1 MKKNLILLATII
13 ISIMFYSNIWAEPNI
28 NSPTFILIDSKTG
41 RILYEKD
48 SDKKMYPASTTKI
61 MTAILCIEKCNLNDI
76 VTIGNNPPLIER
88 GSSQIYLVPGEQLVL
103 EQLLYAL
110 MLESAN
116 DAAVAIAEHISGSV
130 EEFAKLMNEK
140 AKELGAINT
149 NFVNPNGLPDDN
161 HYTNARDLAMI
172 ARYGMSLP
180 KFREVVKT
188 VKYTIPQTNKQPER
202 DYITNSNK
210 SIWTINKKYHYEYSI
225 GIKTGY
231 TMKAKNC
238 FVSGAQ
244 KDGMELISVILG
256 LETSPESNIY
266 TETKKLFEYGFS
278 NYKNVDLLKKNQIV
292 TSVNVSGLDNQLNL
306 LSLEDF
312 FLLLSDNE
320 LNRLKSSI
328 IINEEIKRPIAKE
341 ETLGY
346 ITYSLD
352 EKELKKI
359 PLVSSEELPLPK
371 KSKKWVLYILLIYLM
386 VRIIVVTKNY
396 IKKNKR
402 KKCRL

>member
-1 MKKNLILLATII
+1 MKKTSILLALII
-13 ISIMFYSNIWAEPNI
+13 LFTMFYSSVWAEPDI
-28 NSPTFILIDSKTG
+28 NSPTYILIDSKTG
-41 RILYEKD
+41 RVLQEKD
-48 SDKKMYPASTTKI
+48 PDKKMYPASTTKI
-61 MTAILCIEKCNLNDI
+61 MTAILCIEKGNLEDI

-88 GSSQIYLVPGEQLVL
+88 GSSQIYLVPGEQLTL

-149 NFVNPNGLPDDN
+149 NFVNPHGLPDDN
-161 HYTNARDLAMI
+161 HYTTSKDLAMI

-188 VKYTIPQTNKQPER
+188 VKYTIPKTNKQPER

-210 SIWTINKKYHYEYSI
+210 SIWTINKKYHYEYAI

-244 KDGMELISVILG
+244 KDGMELISVLLG
-256 LETSPESNIY
+256 LETSSESNIY
-266 TETKKLFEYGFS
+266 TETKKLFEYGFL
-278 NYKNVDLLKKNQIV
+278 NYKNVELLKKNQIV
-292 TSVNVSGLDNQLNL
+292 TTVNVLGMKDKLNL

-312 FLLLSDNE
+312 SLLLSGDE
-320 LNRLKSSI
+320 LQRLKSSI
-328 IINEEIKRPIAKE
+328 VVNEDIKRPIAKE
-341 ETLGY
+341 EILGY
-346 ITYSLD
+346 INYSLD

-371 KSKKWVLYILLIYLM
+371 KSSKWILYILFAYLTF
-386 VRIIVVTKNY
+386 RIIIVLSKH

>member
-1 MKKNLILLATII
+1 MKKTSILLALII
-13 ISIMFYSNIWAEPNI
+13 LFTMFYSSVWAEPDI
-28 NSPTFILIDSKTG
+28 NSPTYILIDSKTG
-41 RILYEKD
+41 RVLQEKD
-48 SDKKMYPASTTKI
+48 PDKKMYPASTTKI
-61 MTAILCIEKCNLNDI
+61 MTAILCIEKGNLEDI

-88 GSSQIYLVPGEQLVL
+88 GSSQIYLVPGEQLTL

-149 NFVNPNGLPDDN
+149 NFVNPHGLPDDN
-161 HYTNARDLAMI
+161 HYTTSKDLAMI

-188 VKYTIPQTNKQPER
+188 VKYTIPKTNKQPER

-210 SIWTINKKYHYEYSI
+210 SIWTINKKYHYEYAT

-244 KDGMELISVILG
+244 KDGMELISVLLG
-256 LETSPESNIY
+256 LETSSESNIY
-266 TETKKLFEYGFS
+266 TETKKLFEYGFL
-278 NYKNVDLLKKNQIV
+278 NYKNVELLKKNQIV
-292 TSVNVSGLDNQLNL
+292 TTVNVLGMEDKLNL

-312 FLLLSDNE
+312 SLLLSDDE
-320 LNRLKSSI
+320 LQRLKSSI
-328 IINEEIKRPIAKE
+328 VVNEDIKRPIAKE

-371 KSKKWVLYILLIYLM
+371 KSSKWILYILFAYLIF
-386 VRIIVVTKNY
+386 RIIVVLSKH

>member
-1 MKKNLILLATII
+1 MKKNSILLATII
-13 ISIMFYSNIWAEPNI
+13 IFIMFYSNIWAEPNI

-41 RILYEKD
+41 RVLQEKD
-48 SDKKMYPASTTKI
+48 PYKKMYPASTTKI
-61 MTAILCIEKCNLNDI
+61 MTAILCIEKCNLDDI
-76 VTIGNNPPLIER
+76 VTIGNNPPLIEK

-140 AKELGAINT
+140 AKELGANNT
-149 NFVNPNGLPDDN
+149 NFVNPHGLPDDN
-161 HYTNARDLAMI
+161 HYTTARDLAMI

-210 SIWTINKKYHYEYSI
+210 SIWTINKKYHYEYSL

-231 TMKAKNC
+231 TTKAKNC

-244 KDGMELISVILG
+244 KDGIELISVILG
-256 LETSPESNIY
+256 LDISSESNIY
-266 TETKKLFEYGFS
+266 TETKKMFEYGFS

-292 TSVNVSGLDNQLNL
+292 TSVNVSGLNNKLNL
-306 LSLEDF
+306 LALEDF
-312 FLLLSDNE
+312 SLLLSDNE
-320 LNRLKSSI
+320 LNRVKSRI

-352 EKELKKI
+352 EKELNKI
-359 PLVSSEELPLPK
+359 PLGSSEELPLPK
-371 KSKKWVLYILLIYLM
+371 KSIKWLLYILFIYPM
-386 VRIIVVTKNY
+386 IRIIVVTKNY

>member
-1 MKKNLILLATII
+1 MKKTSILLALII
-13 ISIMFYSNIWAEPNI
+13 LFTMFYSSVWAEPDI
-28 NSPTFILIDSKTG
+28 NSPTYILIDSKTG
-41 RILYEKD
+41 RVLQEKD
-48 SDKKMYPASTTKI
+48 PDKKMYPASTTKI
-61 MTAILCIEKCNLNDI
+61 MTAILCIEKGNLEDI

-88 GSSQIYLVPGEQLVL
+88 GSSQIYLVPGEQLTL

-149 NFVNPNGLPDDN
+149 NFVNPHGLPDDN
-161 HYTNARDLAMI
+161 HYTTSKDLAMI

-188 VKYTIPQTNKQPER
+188 VKYTIPKTNKQPER

-210 SIWTINKKYHYEYSI
+210 SIWTINKKYHYDYAI

-244 KDGMELISVILG
+244 KDGMELISVLLG
-256 LETSPESNIY
+256 LETSSESNIY
-266 TETKKLFEYGFS
+266 TETKKLFEYGFL
-278 NYKNVDLLKKNQIV
+278 NYKNVELLKKNQIV
-292 TSVNVSGLDNQLNL
+292 TTVNVLGMKDKLNL

-312 FLLLSDNE
+312 SLLLSGDE
-320 LNRLKSSI
+320 LQRLKSSI
-328 IINEEIKRPIAKE
+328 VVNEDIKRPIAKE
-341 ETLGY
+341 EILGY
-346 ITYSLD
+346 INYSLD

-371 KSKKWVLYILLIYLM
+371 KSSKWILYILFAYLTF
-386 VRIIVVTKNY
+386 RIIIVLSKH